1 MFSIFLAGILV
12 FGLPLG
18 IFRGGE
24 AVSATYVNVSSDVWP
39 TWPEPDSRILPGIEV
54 WEPATFLSIGRDVI
68 SWVYFGTR
76 PSNDGF
82 VSADVNY
89 LVKKT
94 QTDSSIHTF
103 EPTIS
108 DSDSLFVVLG
118 NMALQSPTNN
128 EILAGLRGSSGA
140 PIGVLPEYKDDW
152 LRNNASVFPNEHFRN
167 DQTWLN
173 LDDWRNFLRGN
184 YSASFKYADTGHAP
198 PQIVWDVDPWLETF
212 LANQYTP
219 PSTWAGRVVGIIS
232 TNQGTLQG
240 FEVYPEESSPRAER
254 KWVTIP
260 NPAFR
265 QSIFH
270 ILRKMYAGVFKRLTL
285 LDGPFTVRDVEIDG
299 VWKRILVGTTGLGTP
314 QSVKPQ
320 NAWDKLNQA
329 PGLLPQTTP
338 ATAIVDKGRVF
349 GVYAY
354 DITSLTD
361 TPTADTL
368 KPAWSVTNVNFS
380 HTGRT
385 FSGLYPVNSSN
396 DTDSYNC
403 YSSIKFSVSKPLIGY
418 TYTKNTE
425 SGTTTRTWH
434 SVLLGLDSSNRYRW
448 IDGNIKDGK
457 NLQNSPDAGFFTR
470 TEGTTQYETLP
481 ARIFLYKDK
490 TLGDIYLEPE
500 GFEILYPSRILAA
513 FPDPKYT
520 TQEPLLSS
528 IYIYLSNGSFYRWN
542 LNDNEGPKWIATFQ
556 NDKGAPMA
564 PLTDFDICYLNGST
578 YLAAT
583 VTFTYNGAS
592 AHETSGMIVVNLS
605 EVEAMDPEDRVFK
618 KAPPGQDGTI
628 VSSKEDHIMMVQLQG
643 NNGAYTSDTKEVMAS
658 PVFIKEK
665 LYLAYYE
672 MSAKKKLDMSRLYT
686 FYFASKMG
694 EGNVQKLEEYDG
706 TNESTAEF
714 YDLEDKRATNMFI
727 DSKGNLVLIDEQGN
741 ALITLP
747 TGLQYTGTGSGSA
760 ASPFNKMRV
769 VYWKKL

>member
-1 MFSIFLAGILV
+1 MKKKRVFYFAFAVFLF
-12 FGLPLG
+12 FGLPFG
-18 IFRGGE
+18 VFWVER
-24 AVSATYVNVSSDVWP
+24 AVSATYVTVTSDVWP
-39 TWPEPDSRILPGIEV
+39 TWPERDSRILPGIEV

-76 PSNDGF
+76 PTDDGF

-108 DSDSLFVVLG
+108 GSDSLFIVPG
-118 NMALQSPTNN
+118 NSALQSPTNT
-128 EILAGLRGSSGA
+128 EILTGLRGSSGA
-140 PIGVLPEYKDDW
+140 PVAVLPEYKDDW
-152 LRNNASVFPNEHFRN
+152 LHNDILTFPNEHFRN
-167 DQTWLN
+167 DQAWLN
-173 LDDWRNFLRGN
+173 MDDWRNFLRGT
-184 YSASFKYADTGHAP
+184 YSSSFKYADTGHAP
-198 PQIVWDVDPWLETF
+198 PQIVWDVDPWLEAF
-212 LANQYTP
+212 LTSQYTP
-219 PSTWAGRVVGIIS
+219 PSAWADRVVGIVS

-240 FEVYPEESSPRAER
+240 FEVYPEESTPRAER
-254 KWVTIP
+254 RWVTIP

-265 QSIFH
+265 QSIYH
-270 ILRKMYAGVFKRLTL
+270 ILRKKYAGVFKRLTL
-285 LDGPFTVRDVEIDG
+285 MDGPFTVRDVEIDG
-299 VWKRILVGTTGLGTP
+299 TWKRILVGTTGLGTP

-320 NAWDKLNQA
+320 DAWDKLNQA
-329 PGLLPQTTP
+329 PGLLPQPVPTM
-338 ATAIVDKGRVF
+338 AESGKGRVF

-361 TPTADTL
+361 TPTASTL

-380 HTGRT
+380 HTGRS
-385 FSGLYPVNSSN
+385 FSGFYPVNSSN
-396 DTDSYNC
+396 TTDSYNG
-403 YSSIKFSVSKPLIGY
+403 YSAIKFSVSKPLLGY
-418 TYTKNTE
+418 TK
-425 SGTTTRTWH
+425 SGTTRTWH

-457 NLQNSPDAGFFTR
+457 NLQNSLGAGFFSKE
-470 TEGTTQYETLP
+470 EGSSTYELLP
-481 ARIFLYKDK
+481 ARILLYRDR

-513 FPDPKYT
+513 FPDPGYPI
-520 TQEPLLSS
+520 QEPLLSS

-542 LNDNEGPKWIATFQ
+542 LNDGQGPKWIATFQ

-564 PLTDFDICYLNGST
+564 PLTDFDISYLNGST

-592 AHETSGMIVVNLS
+592 AHETSGMIVVNLT

-618 KAPPGQDGTI
+618 KAPPGQDGT
-628 VSSKEDHIMMVQLQG
+628 VASSPEDSIMMIQLQG
-643 NNGAYTSDTKEVMAS
+643 TQGSYTPATKEVMAS

-672 MSAKKKLDMSRLYT
+672 MSDKKKIDMSRLYT
-686 FYFASKMG
+686 FYFASMMG
-694 EGNVQKLEEYDG
+694 EGNVQHLEEYTGD
-706 TNESTAEF
+706 NEDTAQY
-714 YDLEDKRATNMFI
+714 YDFEDQRASNMFI
-727 DSKGNLVLIDEQGN
+727 DSKGNLVVIDEEGN
-741 ALITLP
+741 VLVNLP
-747 TGLQYTGTGSGSA
+747 TGLDYAGVGSGSA
-760 ASPFNKMRV
+760 ASPFNKMSV